1 MKKNIILTTMLV
13 SSSLLSFGGTTI
25 IYPQT
30 QTYIPQ
36 QTTVVI
42 QPSATAQT
50 VVVQQPTTPAVVV
63 QQPTQQTVYVEPPT
77 TTEVVIGNIAPIIRA
92 ITPFVIDRPHHHPRP
107 HYRPI
112 HPRPHHH
119 RIAHRPPPRV
129 HVHRPMPPRR

>member
-1 MKKNIILTTMLV
+1 MKKNIIFTTMLV
-13 SSSLLSFGGTTI
+13 SSTLLSFGGTTI

-30 QTYIPQ
+30 QTYVPQ

-42 QPSATAQT
+42 QPSATTQT

-77 TTEVVIGNIAPIIRA
+77 TTEVVVGSIAPIIRA
-92 ITPFVIDRPHHHPRP
+92 ITPLVIDRPCYHHRP

-119 RIAHRPPPRV
+119 RIVHRPPPRV
-129 HVHRPMPPRR
+129 HIHRPMPPRR

>member
-1 MKKNIILTTMLV
+1 MLV
-13 SSSLLSFGGTTI
+13 SSTLLSFGGTTI

-30 QTYIPQ
+30 QTYVPQ

-42 QPSATAQT
+42 QPSATTQT
-50 VVVQQPTTPAVVV
+50 VVV

-77 TTEVVIGNIAPIIRA
+77 TTEVVVGNIAPIIRA
-92 ITPFVIDRPHHHPRP
+92 ITPLVIDRPRYHHRP

-119 RIAHRPPPRV
+119 RIVHRPPPRG
-129 HVHRPMPPRR
+129 HIHRPMPPRR